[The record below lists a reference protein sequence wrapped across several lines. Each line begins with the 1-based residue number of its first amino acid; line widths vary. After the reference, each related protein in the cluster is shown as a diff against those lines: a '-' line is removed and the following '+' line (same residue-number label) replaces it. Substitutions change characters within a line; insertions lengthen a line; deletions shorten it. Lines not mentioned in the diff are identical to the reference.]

1 MKKINKKYTKL
12 VIIGSGPAGYTSAIY
27 AARSNIN
34 TILITG
40 PQPGGQLIK
49 TNEIENWPGD
59 YDNISGSK
67 LMDRMLHHVNKFSI
81 HIIHDIIE
89 SVNFQNRPF
98 ELNGQENNYF
108 SDAVIIATGSYTKLL
123 NISSEN
129 LYMGKGIST
138 CAICDGFFYKNQFI
152 AVIGGGNSAIEETIY
167 LSNIAQKVYLI
178 HRRNQFR
185 ADKILINK
193 LYQTIEKN
201 KNIIIYFDSVIQDIL
216 GNKIEIKQIKI
227 YSKQEDKIIYLDIS
241 GLFIAIGHI
250 PNSKIFSKYIDIK
263 DNYVKISCHHNIMK
277 TQTNIP
283 GVFAAGDVSD
293 HIYKQAITA
302 AASGCMAAIDAEKY
316 LNNNYK

>member
-1 MKKINKKYTKL
+1 MNKKYTKL
-12 VIIGSGPAGYTSAIY
+12 VIMGSGPAGYTSAIY

-59 YDNISGSK
+59 YNNISGIN
-67 LMDRMLHHVNKFSI
+67 LMDRMLHHVNKFSVNV
-81 HIIHDIIE
+81 IHDIIE
-89 SVNFQNRPF
+89 SVNFKNRPF

-138 CAICDGFFYKNQFI
+138 CAICDGFFFKNQFI

-167 LSNIAQKVYLI
+167 LSNIAKKVHLI
-178 HRRNQFR
+178 HRRDQFR
-185 ADKILINK
+185 ADKILIDRLHEIIK
-193 LYQTIEKN
+193 KN
-201 KNIIIYFDSVIQDIL
+201 KNIIIHFNSIIQDIL
-216 GNKIEIKQIKI
+216 GDKKEIKQIKI
-227 YSKQEDKIIYLDIS
+227 YSKQEDKTIYLDIS

-250 PNSKIFSKYIDIK
+250 PNSKIFSKYIDITN
-263 DNYVKISCHHNIMK
+263 NYVKISCNHNTMK

-283 GVFAAGDVSD
+283 GIFAAGDVSD

-316 LNNNYK
+316 LNNHV